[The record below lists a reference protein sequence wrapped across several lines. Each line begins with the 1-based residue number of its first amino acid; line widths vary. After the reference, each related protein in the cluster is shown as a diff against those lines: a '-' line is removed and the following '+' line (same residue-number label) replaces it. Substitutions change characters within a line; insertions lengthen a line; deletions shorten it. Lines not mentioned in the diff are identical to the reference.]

1 MTRED
6 KFKAEFLKPEVWL
19 IYNVVLVSSVQ
30 QRDSVIRITYSFF
43 IVYYRILNLVP
54 WAIQQVL
61 VVYLFYIFTC

>member
-43 IVYYRILNLVP
+43 IVYYRILNLIP
-54 WAIQQVL
+54 CAIQQVL

>member
-43 IVYYRILNLVP
+43 IVYYRLLNLVP

>member
-61 VVYLFYIFTC
+61 VVYIFYIFTC